1 MDDDSFIE
9 TGDNLTEIFSILEA
23 NDEQLRCIW
32 KRIEEQSTMA
42 KTLQSHIVIGNNEQ
56 VKFTVELKSQSD
68 MLTDMKRYIVERQN
82 KKIEAELALVYER
95 ISDDEKISSFMLF
108 MLIIMSILLVSVM
121 IQHYDM
127 GNITTVPIYRNIYL
141 NSTEL

>member
-32 KRIEEQSTMA
+32 KRIEEQTTMA

-95 ISDDEKISSFMLF
+95 ISDDEKISSFML
-108 MLIIMSILLVSVM
+108 IIMSILLVSVM

>member
-32 KRIEEQSTMA
+32 KRIEEQTTMS

-95 ISDDEKISSFMLF
+95 ISDDEKISSFML
-108 MLIIMSILLVSVM
+108 IIMSILLVSVM

>member
-68 MLTDMKRYIVERQN
+68 MLTDTKRYIVERQN

-95 ISDDEKISSFMLF
+95 ISDDEKISSF

>member
-32 KRIEEQSTMA
+32 KRIEEQSTMS

-95 ISDDEKISSFMLF
+95 ISDDEKISSFML
-108 MLIIMSILLVSVM
+108 IIMSILLVSVM

>member
-95 ISDDEKISSFMLF
+95 ISADEKISSF

>member
-32 KRIEEQSTMA
+32 KRIEEQSTMV
-42 KTLQSHIVIGNNEQ
+42 KTLQTHIVMGNNEQ

-68 MLTDMKRYIVERQN
+68 MLTDMKRNIVERQN

-95 ISDDEKISSFMLF
+95 ISDDEKISSF

-141 NSTEL
+141 NSTEF

>member
-32 KRIEEQSTMA
+32 KRIEEQTTMS

-95 ISDDEKISSFMLF
+95 ISADEKISSF

>member
-68 MLTDMKRYIVERQN
+68 MLTDTKRYIVERQN

-95 ISDDEKISSFMLF
+95 ISADEKISSF

>member
-32 KRIEEQSTMA
+32 KRIEEQSTMS
-42 KTLQSHIVIGNNEQ
+42 KTLQSHIVMGNNEQ

-68 MLTDMKRYIVERQN
+68 MLTDMKRNIVERQN

-95 ISDDEKISSFMLF
+95 ISDDEKISSF

-141 NSTEL
+141 NSTEF

>member
-32 KRIEEQSTMA
+32 KHIEEQSTMV
-42 KTLQSHIVIGNNEQ
+42 KTLQTHIVMGNNEQ

-68 MLTDMKRYIVERQN
+68 MLTDMKRNIVERQN

-95 ISDDEKISSFMLF
+95 ISDDEKISSF

>member
-42 KTLQSHIVIGNNEQ
+42 KTLQSYIVIGNNEQ

>member
-32 KRIEEQSTMA
+32 KRIEEQTTMS

-68 MLTDMKRYIVERQN
+68 MLTDMKRNIVERQN

-95 ISDDEKISSFMLF
+95 ISDDEKISSF

>member
-1 MDDDSFIE
+1 
-9 TGDNLTEIFSILEA
+9 
-23 NDEQLRCIW
+23 
-32 KRIEEQSTMA
+32 
-42 KTLQSHIVIGNNEQ
+42 
-56 VKFTVELKSQSD
+56 
-68 MLTDMKRYIVERQN
+68 MLTDMKRNIVERQN

-95 ISDDEKISSFMLF
+95 ISDDEKISSF

>member
-32 KRIEEQSTMA
+32 KRIEEQTTMS
-42 KTLQSHIVIGNNEQ
+42 KTLQSHIVMGNNEQ

-68 MLTDMKRYIVERQN
+68 MLTDMKRNIVERQN

-95 ISDDEKISSFMLF
+95 ISDDEKISSF

-141 NSTEL
+141 NSTEF

>member
-32 KRIEEQSTMA
+32 KRIEEQSTMV
-42 KTLQSHIVIGNNEQ
+42 KTLQTHIVMGNNEQ

-95 ISDDEKISSFMLF
+95 ISDDEKISSFML
-108 MLIIMSILLVSVM
+108 IIMSILLVSVM

>member
-32 KRIEEQSTMA
+32 KRIEEQSTMV
-42 KTLQSHIVIGNNEQ
+42 KTLQSHIVVGNNEQ
-56 VKFTVELKSQSD
+56 VKFTAELKSQSD
-68 MLTDMKRYIVERQN
+68 MLTDMKRYNTEIQN
-82 KKIEAELALVYER
+82 KKIEAEFELVYER
-95 ISDDEKISSFMLF
+95 ISGDEQVSSFML
-108 MLIIMSILLVSVM
+108 IIISILLMSVM

-127 GNITTVPIYRNIYL
+127 GNITTVPFYRNFYL